1 MADKSFGVK
10 ELNLLNTSGTPTI
23 TSPNTVNLN
32 ATNVAISTNA
42 SVGNNLTV
50 TGNIIPNGNVVGD
63 NATNISGISSVTAT
77 TYYGSGANLT
87 GISAGISTASTN
99 IQATWDV
106 VNNGASAYRF
116 TGPGQD
122 GAEDNPNVYL
132 VRGQRYRFSV
142 NASGHPFQLRVSN
155 GGSAYTDG
163 VTNNGATSGNVEI
176 NVQHDAPAQLVYQ
189 CTNHGGMVGNIYIVG
204 QHLANGANNRV
215 LTATSAYGMNGEANL
230 TFDGTTL
237 DLTGNY
243 SVKDPSTASYV
254 THTFASNYAKI
265 DIRGTN
271 IANSNHYFI
280 GYGAGHGS
288 ANEFHMVNIVGDMAF
303 RTGGSG
309 LERVRITSGGQ
320 TLINQ
325 TAALDSG
332 VMLGVKN
339 PTSNDTV
346 VDVVCGSTTAGSHIA
361 FSDDAY
367 ARGLISY
374 NHANNFLAF
383 RTNGVSTDRL
393 HITSAGEV
401 LIGRTS
407 KANDINKLVVTG
419 TSPADT
425 FDSTLYLEGSETS
438 GAVNT
443 GGALAFGGHDGG
455 AARNWGNIYGMK
467 ENGAGNNTAGYM
479 SFHTRPAGGSPTERL
494 RITSGGALGTNSTV
508 RSAYGGLDLCSK
520 GATNYGTLTLGA
532 GGGENGQ
539 SRNSN
544 QENQFRIMC
553 PTYANPS
560 NMFTVMYGASGS
572 SLHEINY
579 GGGTGWAYAANL
591 HRFFTTANQTTG
603 TGTERLRINSSGYL
617 LTNGNTSLPTGSTQG
632 FGFSSDQF
640 YLSYASS
647 GANYSQR
654 FYNSNG
660 LVGSILVNGSSTT
673 YNTSSD
679 YRLKE
684 NTVAISD
691 GITRLKL
698 LKPYRFNFI
707 KDASTTLDGFYA
719 HEAQSVVPQSA
730 TGTKDEVETSDNED
744 TGAKV
749 GDPIYQGMDHSAL
762 IPLLTAALQE
772 AIAKIETLESE
783 VATLKSS

>member
-407 KANDINKLVVTG
+407 KANDIN
-419 TSPADT
+419 
-425 FDSTLYLEGSETS
+425 
-438 GAVNT
+438 
-443 GGALAFGGHDGG
+443 
-455 AARNWGNIYGMK
+455 
-467 ENGAGNNTAGYM
+467 
-479 SFHTRPAGGSPTERL
+479 
-494 RITSGGALGTNSTV
+494 
-508 RSAYGGLDLCSK
+508 
-520 GATNYGTLTLGA
+520 
-532 GGGENGQ
+532 
-539 SRNSN
+539 
-544 QENQFRIMC
+544 
-553 PTYANPS
+553 
-560 NMFTVMYGASGS
+560 
-572 SLHEINY
+572 
-579 GGGTGWAYAANL
+579 
-591 HRFFTTANQTTG
+591 
-603 TGTERLRINSSGYL
+603 
-617 LTNGNTSLPTGSTQG
+617 
-632 FGFSSDQF
+632 
-640 YLSYASS
+640 
-647 GANYSQR
+647 
-654 FYNSNG
+654 
-660 LVGSILVNGSSTT
+660 
-673 YNTSSD
+673 
-679 YRLKE
+679 
-684 NTVAISD
+684 
-691 GITRLKL
+691 
-698 LKPYRFNFI
+698 
-707 KDASTTLDGFYA
+707 
-719 HEAQSVVPQSA
+719 
-730 TGTKDEVETSDNED
+730 
-744 TGAKV
+744 
-749 GDPIYQGMDHSAL
+749 
-762 IPLLTAALQE
+762 
-772 AIAKIETLESE
+772 
-783 VATLKSS
+783 